1 MAYLVL
7 ARKYRPRTFDEV
19 VGQEAPAT
27 TLKNAVGSDRVA
39 HAYLFTGPRGVGKTT
54 MARILA
60 KALNCEKGPTPEPC
74 NDCAACRSIDS
85 GDDVDVVEIDG
96 ASNRGIDEIRS
107 LRENA
112 RYAPARSRH
121 KIFIIDEVHM
131 LTKEAFNAL
140 LKTLEEP
147 PPHVKFIFATT
158 EPHKLLDT
166 IKSRCQRFDFRRIP
180 STLIA
185 GHLATL
191 CKAEKIE
198 VEPGVLEAVARAAH
212 GGMRDAE
219 SLLDQL
225 AASTGGTVKL
235 EDFEQ
240 VVGGVSQQT
249 VFDILAAIA
258 DQDARRAIEL
268 VGAGLAKG
276 AADEELIQ
284 QLLEGFRELMI
295 ASIAGADSAMID
307 RTESERGPLGELAA
321 KFTTDALMALVQM
334 FAETMQKARKSS
346 QSRVVLEL
354 ALIRAAEVHQLKAL
368 DEILARLRA
377 LELRGVP
384 ARGGAPGGAGAGASR
399 SAPNAAGR
407 RSASSSSSRPAPA
420 AAEPEPEPSGPP
432 PKTPDELW
440 QRALARIERSRAPL
454 ATFLHGAEFRHVG
467 GTDDRP
473 EYVLV
478 TDPLGA
484 AQATDHQDEIVAA
497 LTAAGGTPC
506 SLIVR
511 ADEGAGASRRTKRAA
526 AKEGSE
532 SAESARV
539 KKVREYLQ
547 GRIVGTRK
555 VNAEES

>member
-19 VGQEAPAT
+19 VGQEAAAT
-27 TLKNAVGSDRVA
+27 TLKNAVTSDRVA

-74 NDCAACRSIDS
+74 NACAACSSIDG

-107 LRENA
+107 LRDNA

-147 PPHVKFIFATT
+147 PAHVKFIFATT
-158 EPHKLLDT
+158 EPHRLLDT

-180 STLIA
+180 STMIA

-191 CKAEKIE
+191 CKAEKIKTE
-198 VEPGVLEAVARAAH
+198 DGVLEAIARSAH

-225 AASTGGTVKL
+225 AASTAGTVSL

-240 VVGGVSQQT
+240 IVGGVSQQAI
-249 VFDILAAIA
+249 FDIMTAIA
-258 DQDARRAIEL
+258 EQDAKRAIEL
-268 VGAGLAKG
+268 VDAGLSKG

-284 QLLEGFRELMI
+284 QLIEGFRELMI
-295 ASIAGADSAMID
+295 ASVAGADSPMID
-307 RTESERGPLGELAA
+307 RTESERKPIEELAA
-321 KFTTDALMALVQM
+321 KFTTDALMALVQV
-334 FAETMQKARKSS
+334 FAETMQKARKST
-346 QSRVVLEL
+346 QSRIVLEL

-368 DEILARLRA
+368 DEILGRLRA
-377 LELRGVP
+377 LELRG
-384 ARGGAPGGAGAGASR
+384 APAGAA
-399 SAPNAAGR
+399 APATNRAAPPGR
-407 RSASSSSSRPAPA
+407 GRTQPSGPLFQSGSGA
-420 AAEPEPEPSGPP
+420 AAESEPSAPP
-432 PKTPDELW
+432 PKSPAELW
-440 QRALARIERSRAPL
+440 ERAHARIEQTRPAL
-454 ATFLHGAEFRHVG
+454 ATFLKGAEFRPIG
-467 GTDDRP
+467 GSEELP
-473 EYVLV
+473 EYVLIS
-478 TDPLGA
+478 DPMGA
-484 AQATDHQDEIVAA
+484 AQAKEHVAELIEV
-497 LTAAGGTPC
+497 LTAEGGRPC
-506 SLIVR
+506 SLAIR
-511 ADEGAGASRRTKRAA
+511 ADNGKTNVGD
-526 AKEGSE
+526 AKQ
-532 SAESARV
+532 SAEKVRESARV

-555 VNAEES
+555 LNAEES